1 LSRCLPWG
9 SNLGAPLTA
18 IGRYRPQEHSIAS
31 SPEDTRLAICQF
43 EFGVRTRI
51 KVRDR
56 QMKRL
61 KYGFRTDFSHQ
72 TNSTGVTQTED
83 LKLPRKLPQKSLDP
97 LDPRR
102 SLATTVCRPTS
113 PTSPFFL
120 GFGSIAVPPR
130 PLPIVPEH
138 QELVGPL
145 GLEPRTKGF
154 TLPRRFRRE
163 WTISSPLEGCG
174 TL

>member
-1 LSRCLPWG
+1 
-9 SNLGAPLTA
+9 
-18 IGRYRPQEHSIAS
+18 
-31 SPEDTRLAICQF
+31 
-43 EFGVRTRI
+43 
-51 KVRDR
+51 
-56 QMKRL
+56 MKRL

-72 TNSTGVTQTED
+72 TNSTGVTETED

-113 PTSPFFL
+113 PTSLFFL

-130 PLPIVPEH
+130 SLPTVPEH
-138 QELVGPL
+138 RKLVGPL

-163 WTISSPLEGCG
+163 WTISSPQRGAGRSSLSLSALQRSGSLCTFRRCTAGLAQGCQQHA
-174 TL
+174 LLRFP

>member
-1 LSRCLPWG
+1 MRTVSLAARSLHCPANVRYVAVNSVLPWTPSG
-9 SNLGAPLTA
+9 Q
-18 IGRYRPQEHSIAS
+18 YRPQEPSIAS

-83 LKLPRKLPQKSLDP
+83 LKLPRKLPRRCLDP

-102 SLATTVCRPTS
+102 SLATTVCRPIRVRHPYFFGIWLNCRPS
-113 PTSPFFL
+113 PIVTDR
-120 GFGSIAVPPR
+120 PR
-130 PLPIVPEH
+130 PSQIS
-138 QELVGPL
+138 GPA
-145 GLEPRTKGF
+145 RTR
-154 TLPRRFRRE
+154 LIR
-163 WTISSPLEGCG
+163 SSP
-174 TL
+174 